1 MSGGS
6 QVHIFWGAPGGP
18 LNMTVPQEPTSLISN
33 DDPWKKIQLLYNHHS
48 LYLRDEKC
56 MHETLEDSQVLEAIG
71 PPDFPH
77 GHFLTNS
84 MKKPAHAKGD
94 FTHCISETETGKSQK
109 SHLLGVSDGPS
120 SDVQIRELKGRGQHL
135 TEEENYQKLFGDNK
149 KTTDEQ
155 HEYQSHAR
163 GHNFQT
169 KVFQL
174 DGKRAATLGLV
185 CTEHTHTGPGTVGPE
200 CVPVGHQEG
209 QSQRLEFF
217 SSKTEDKPRSEPVRR
232 ASDLKISTDTEFL
245 SIMTS
250 SQVALLS
257 QRRYNGQ
264 LSINKGPAS
273 METESKASHGEIR
286 ITEDNWTQPNDDFAG
301 DESGQS
307 QAHSLELFS
316 PACPET
322 KSDDTHVKPHKSPE
336 ENTGSHEFLDFEDKM
351 PPSDVCIESYCS
363 GILCS
368 QLNTF
373 HKSSTERRW
382 TSEDKLGHSKAL
394 SKVLQPS
401 KKIKLVSDARNPTVG
416 QTNVS
421 KFKGIK
427 KTSLIKDCDS
437 KSQKYNCLVMVL
449 SPCHVKE
456 VNIKSGPNSGSKVP
470 LATILVTDQSEIKK
484 KVVLWRTAAFWALT
498 VFLGDIILLTD
509 VTVHEDHWVGETVLQ
524 STFTSQLLNLGSYPS
539 LRSEEYSR
547 IVNVGVLQDLL
558 AYVSSRHSCLRDLPQ
573 RQPQR
578 ANSIEFVELEELQPD
593 TLVHAVLRVVD
604 VTILTEA
611 VYSYRGQKQRKV
623 MLTVEQV
630 QGQHYVLVLWG
641 PGAAWYPQLQRKKDY
656 IWEFKYL
663 FVQRNHM
670 LENLEL
676 HTTSWSSCECL
687 FDDDIRA
694 VRFKAKFQKSTP
706 SVVKM
711 SDLATHLEDKRSGV
725 ILIKAQIL
733 ELVIPVMAA
742 QKVTLNAHSSLRSIF
757 SSLPDIVYTGCAKC
771 GLELETDANRIY
783 KQCYSC
789 LPLTMRKLHY
799 RPALMTISDGVHKV
813 CVHVGSELIEKIL
826 LNISP
831 DRLNT
836 VVAPSSEVT
845 YGMVAADLF
854 HSLLAGGGAPC
865 AVKLQSLF
873 VLDENSFPLQQEFSL
888 VDFYPDG
895 GKPAPFSE
903 TT

>member
-641 PGAAWYPQLQRKKDY
+641 PGAAWYPQLQRKK
-656 IWEFKYL
+656 
-663 FVQRNHM
+663 
-670 LENLEL
+670 
-676 HTTSWSSCECL
+676 
-687 FDDDIRA
+687 
-694 VRFKAKFQKSTP
+694 
-706 SVVKM
+706 
-711 SDLATHLEDKRSGV
+711 GV

-888 VDFYPDG
+888 VDFYPDRQ
-895 GKPAPFSE
+895 ARALL
-903 TT
+903 